1 MSEQKTVQATYTL
14 QTMAEVEKAHA
25 RHALEIFAWNKTR
38 AAEALGLNRRT
49 LARLIERHEL
59 QPLTDPGTAD
69 AIAAEL
75 ENIIRECPSCS
86 AEGEA
91 PPEATELTCAECG
104 HQWTVEA
111 KGTTNAES
119 DPSPE

>member
-1 MSEQKTVQATYTL
+1 MSEEKTVQPVYQL
-14 QTMAEVEKAHA
+14 QTMAQVEAAHA
-25 RHALEIFAWNKTR
+25 RYALEIFAWNKTR
-38 AAEALGLNRRT
+38 AAEALGVNRRT

-59 QPLTDPGTAD
+59 QPMTEPGAAE

-91 PPEATELTCAECG
+91 PPAATELTCAECG
-104 HQWTVEA
+104 HQWSVEP
-111 KGTTNAES
+111 KGETHG
-119 DPSPE
+119 DG